1 MKTKSILENI
11 KESVLKIEWNSS
23 TKQQKALDLCI
34 SIYNLFIQDGG
45 DFYRYK
51 SLGSRYFYQ
60 MVGKTYADEIKFKLI
75 DGGILEVNNSYN
87 VAKGIGKGY
96 RINNDIIKGEYQCAH
111 MCPDKYE
118 FKDIQCAHMCPSNIS
133 DQINGI
139 SDNYL
144 SLLSNHS
151 TPVSLSPLCPAP
163 ENLMVSEMQKL
174 TISPKVYEYI
184 NNFTLSN
191 SDITIDTHIV
201 DEYVNV
207 LFDDE
212 VYRYKLENAIQ
223 LAKENGKNLIKYKD
237 KCYIDNVNTFIIRKT
252 NDLKLIFKKSIFEIE
267 NGIFRSSRNETNN
280 RLDYNLTNMKSDIL
294 NYLLY
299 DGEEMVE
306 LDISNAQFAI
316 LSFITNSLDS
326 EFIALSQTGKLYNKI
341 SKEDMF
347 RIAFDK
353 VKKEQDD
360 IREVFP
366 ITMKFIDEY
375 KNKFGYKL
383 FSNLLQKTESMIMI
397 DNLLPYLYNKGYK
410 VFTIHDAIRVKVSQ
424 VNEVKK
430 EIELFFNKIGF
441 KCNLRIKDKNEIV
454 KETEIIRY
462 KNFKEVSID
471 KVSTDDKKL
480 FISKINEL
488 KSIGLE
494 PSESL
499 LIDMNIFDR
508 YKTWYLY
515 DKWRKNNE
523 YKEVKYE

>member
-11 KESVLKIEWNSS
+11 KESILKIEWNSS

-51 SLGSRYFYQ
+51 SLSREYFYKII
-60 MVGKTYADEIKFKLI
+60 GKKYAYEIKDKLI
-75 DGGILEVNNSYN
+75 DNGILEVNNSYN
-87 VAKGIGKGY
+87 VVKGIGKGY
-96 RINNDIIKGEYQCAH
+96 RINNCIIGGEYQCVP
-111 MCPDKYE
+111 MCPPKEDNN
-118 FKDIQCAHMCPSNIS
+118 IQCVPMCPPNIS
-133 DQINGI
+133 DQINGV

-151 TPVSLSPLCPAP
+151 TPVSISYLCPP
-163 ENLMVSEMQKL
+163 LETLMVSEMQKL
-174 TISPKVYEYI
+174 TFSPKVYEYI
-184 NNFTLSN
+184 NNFTLSIN
-191 SDITIDTHIV
+191 DITINNNIIE
-201 DEYVNV
+201 EYVNV

-212 VYRYKLENAIQ
+212 VYRYKLENALQ
-223 LAKENGKNLIKYKD
+223 LANENNKSLIKYKD
-237 KCYIDNVNTFIIRKT
+237 KCYIDNVDSFLLRKT
-252 NDLKLIFKKSIFEIE
+252 NDLKLIFKKSIFDIE
-267 NGIFRSSRNETNN
+267 NRIFRASRNETNN

-316 LSFITNSLDS
+316 LSFITNSLDE
-326 EFIALSQTGKLYNKI
+326 EFVKLSQNGKLYNKI

-353 VKKEQDD
+353 VKREQDD
-360 IREVFP
+360 IREIFP
-366 ITMKFIDEY
+366 MTMKFIDEY

-397 DNLLPYLYNKGYK
+397 DNLLPYLYDKGYR
-410 VFTIHDAIRVKVSQ
+410 VFTIHDAIRVKKSQ
-424 VNEVKK
+424 VDEVKS
-430 EIELFFNKIGF
+430 EIEILFNKIGF
-441 KCNLRIKDKNEIV
+441 KCNLRIKDKSEAI

-462 KNFKEVSID
+462 KNFKDVSID
-471 KVSTDDKKL
+471 KVSIDDKKL

-488 KSIGLE
+488 KQIGLE